1 MSYFGN
7 SGPSQDGGF
16 IAGIG
21 AGAARLNNARATRAR
36 HAKSLGALEVALPDL
51 YFESEQGYSRESDAT
66 LSEIAPVY
74 YQSSDNYYNTRSDP
88 NVPQT
93 QKDQAKEQYLKD
105 RNLIEEWA
113 RRGPFVHEGRAINL
127 GGLAMGVA
135 ALTAIYLYTR
145 KSKYG
150 RKATGRKSAFYGVF
164 S

>member
-66 LSEIAPVY
+66 LKGSLPC
-74 YQSSDNYYNTRSDP
+74 YQSSENYYYTRNDP
-88 NVPQT
+88 NVPQN
-93 QKDQAKEQYLKD
+93 QRKIKQATVPQ
-105 RNLIEEWA
+105 R
-113 RRGPFVHEGRAINL
+113 
-127 GGLAMGVA
+127 
-135 ALTAIYLYTR
+135 
-145 KSKYG
+145 S
-150 RKATGRKSAFYGVF
+150 
-164 S
+164 